1 MVGCSKDGRARTSGS
16 NSRPVPSMPGSNSR
30 RMCSSAGR
38 HAAREGRRYKKT
50 TARPTA
56 GGTMMDPNA
65 MQTAAE
71 RDQLWASLRALL
83 PEIEKIAQGQ
93 FDGSERQRQIATL
106 IARITVAE
114 LRFRAAQA
122 EPD

>member
-1 MVGCSKDGRARTSGS
+1 
-16 NSRPVPSMPGSNSR
+16 
-30 RMCSSAGR
+30 
-38 HAAREGRRYKKT
+38 
-50 TARPTA
+50 
-56 GGTMMDPNA
+56 MDPDA

-83 PEIEKIAQGQ
+83 PEIEKVALGQ
-93 FDGSERQRQIATL
+93 FDGSERQRQILTL

-114 LRFRAAQA
+114 LRFRAERA